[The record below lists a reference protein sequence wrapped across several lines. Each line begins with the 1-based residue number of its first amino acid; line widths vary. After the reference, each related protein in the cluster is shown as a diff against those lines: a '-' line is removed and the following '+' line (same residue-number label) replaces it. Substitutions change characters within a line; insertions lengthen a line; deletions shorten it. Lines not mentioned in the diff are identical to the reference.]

1 MMRSGALIALLTLT
15 LACSGGSGL
24 FRQYEYEEESYLAL
38 DGSATMYV
46 NSSVQ
51 ALNALRGSTFDTNPQ
66 ATPARADVSAFFE
79 TDGVRVTRIT
89 FSRRNNRRYLHVRL
103 AIDDVRRLGATRP
116 FGWSSYS
123 FAQDGSLMVYRQR
136 VGAPVASAAAP
147 GWTGDELVAFR
158 IHVPSKIPYHNAGAD
173 NLKRGNIL
181 VWEQSLADRLAGR
194 PLEIEARMETRSIL
208 YRTLWLFGA
217 TILAVAVMFGLLLL
231 WIVRG
236 RAGRPRRAERVEAT
250 SSSGAGALLERGRLR
265 R

>member
-15 LACSGGSGL
+15 LACTGGSGL

-38 DGSATMYV
+38 DGTATMYV

-51 ALNALRGSTFDTNPQ
+51 ALNALRGSTFDTSPQ
-66 ATPARADVSAFFE
+66 ATPGRADVTAFFE

-123 FAQDGSLMVYRQR
+123 FAQDENLMVYRQR
-136 VGAPVASAAAP
+136 VGAPAASAAST

-158 IHVPSKIPYHNAGAD
+158 IHIPSKIPYHNAGAD

-194 PLEIEARMETRSIL
+194 PLELEARMETQSIL

-217 TILAVAVMFGLLLL
+217 TIVAVAVMFGLLLL
-231 WIVRG
+231 WIVGG
-236 RAGRPRRAERVEAT
+236 RSRRAERAEAT
-250 SSSGAGALLERGRLR
+250 SSSGAGALLDRSRLR